1 VIEAELQAQVPA
13 GASVPRLI
21 PAHEDG
27 MARLRGTVALILQK
41 DFGTLQS
48 LAG

>member
-1 VIEAELQAQVPA
+1 M
-13 GASVPRLI
+13 PRLE

-41 DFGTLQS
+41 DFGVYF
-48 LAG
+48 